1 MGKEFRLS
9 SNMRFA
15 SSITSNGNLSQ
26 ALAEL
31 LTPLDQRVTPG
42 MVDLAVLFVTAHFED
57 DLPEII
63 EAVGTKMPG
72 AALLGC
78 TAEGTIG
85 LNQELERM
93 PSMSLLVGSLPG
105 VRVAPFHLTEEE
117 LASADSAMD
126 WERIVSVL
134 PESEPTFIALADP
147 FRFAIHEFVEQINET
162 YPGAPLFGGVA
173 SAGRMPGENRLIV
186 GDAIHKE
193 GAVGVALTGNLTVE
207 PVVSQGCRPIGRS
220 FVVTKGERNVIVELG
235 GLPPLTQLHDVL
247 VSLSE
252 DEEKLARESL
262 FVGRVI
268 DEHKEQFVRGDFLI
282 HNILGVDRKSGA
294 LAMAG
299 YARVGAT
306 VQFHV
311 RDADSADEDLRKL
324 LAAHVDTGVAG
335 AMIFGCNG
343 RGTNMWP
350 QAGHDAGVLREVLGD
365 IPVAGC
371 FCGGEFGPV
380 GGKNFIHGFTASIA
394 LFKERAAHD
403 ES

>member
-1 MGKEFRLS
+1 
-9 SNMRFA
+9 
-15 SSITSNGNLSQ
+15 
-26 ALAEL
+26 
-31 LTPLDQRVTPG
+31 
-42 MVDLAVLFVTAHFED
+42 MVDLAILFVTAHFED
-57 DLPEII
+57 DLPEIV

-72 AALLGC
+72 AAFLGC

-85 LNQELERM
+85 LNQELEGM
-93 PSMSLLVGSLPG
+93 PSMSLLVASLPG

-117 LASADSAMD
+117 LAAAESAMD

-134 PESEPTFIALADP
+134 PESDPTFIALADP
-147 FRFAIHEFVEQINET
+147 FRFAIHEFVERINET

-186 GDAIHKE
+186 GDAIHTE

-207 PVVSQGCRPIGRS
+207 PVVSQGCRPIGKP

-235 GLPPLTQLHDVL
+235 GLPPLAQLHDVL
-247 VSLSE
+247 VGLSE

-268 DEHKEQFVRGDFLI
+268 DEHKEQFLRGDFLI
-282 HNILGVDRKSGA
+282 HNIMGVDRKSGA

-299 YARVGAT
+299 HARVGAT

-311 RDADSADEDLRKL
+311 RDAASADEDLRKL
-324 LAAHVDTGVAG
+324 LAVHAETSVAG
-335 AMIFGCNG
+335 AVIFGCNG

-394 LFKERAAHD
+394 LFKQRQVDAAQG
-403 ES
+403 EI

>member
-1 MGKEFRLS
+1 M
-9 SNMRFA
+9 NMRFA
-15 SSITSNGNLSQ
+15 SSITSNGTLSE
-26 ALAEL
+26 AFAEL
-31 LTPLDQRVTPG
+31 LTPLDQRVTLG
-42 MVDLAVLFVTAHFED
+42 MVDLAILFVTAHFED
-57 DLPEII
+57 DLPEIV

-72 AALLGC
+72 AAFLGC

-85 LNQELERM
+85 LNQELEGM
-93 PSMSLLVGSLPG
+93 PSMSLLVASLPG

-117 LASADSAMD
+117 LAAAESAMD

-134 PESEPTFIALADP
+134 PESDPTFIALADP
-147 FRFAIHEFVEQINET
+147 FRFAIHEFVERINET

-186 GDAIHKE
+186 GDAIHTE

-207 PVVSQGCRPIGRS
+207 PVVSQGCRPIGKP

-235 GLPPLTQLHDVL
+235 GLPPLAQLHDVL
-247 VSLSE
+247 VGLSE

-268 DEHKEQFVRGDFLI
+268 DEHKEQFLRGDFLI
-282 HNILGVDRKSGA
+282 HNIMGVDRKSGA

-299 YARVGAT
+299 HARVGAT

-311 RDADSADEDLRKL
+311 RDAASADEDLRKL
-324 LAAHVDTGVAG
+324 LAAHAETSVAG
-335 AMIFGCNG
+335 AVIFGCNG

-394 LFKERAAHD
+394 LFKQRQVDAAQG
-403 ES
+403 EI

>member
-1 MGKEFRLS
+1 
-9 SNMRFA
+9 MRFA
-15 SSITSNGNLSQ
+15 SSITSKGNLSA

-31 LTPLDQRVTPG
+31 LTPLDQRVTLG
-42 MVDLAVLFVTAHFED
+42 MVDLALLFVTAHFED
-57 DLPEII
+57 DLPEIV

-85 LNQELERM
+85 LNQELEGM
-93 PSMSLLVGSLPG
+93 PSMSLLVASLPG

-117 LASADSAMD
+117 LAAADSAMD

-134 PESEPTFIALADP
+134 QESEPTFIALADP

-173 SAGRMPGENRLIV
+173 SAGRKPGENRLIV
-186 GDAIHKE
+186 GDAIHEE

-207 PVVSQGCRPIGRS
+207 PVVSQGCRPIGRP

-268 DEHKEQFVRGDFLI
+268 DEHKEQFLRGDFLI

-294 LAMAG
+294 MAMAG
-299 YARVGAT
+299 HARVGAT

-311 RDADSADEDLRKL
+311 RDAASADEDLRKL
-324 LAAHVDTGVAG
+324 LAVHAETSVAG

-380 GGKNFIHGFTASIA
+380 GGKNFIHGFTASIV
-394 LFKERAAHD
+394 LFKKPPADTAHD
-403 ES
+403 EG